1 MNEKT
6 AEEKL
11 RQALAGET
19 PDSRKKG
26 RSPQR
31 AVKRAKKISGTAK
44 KTDPFMEDF
53 EKKIEQSLNVEST
66 FKAPSPK
73 QARTTILNN
82 NDELGIITPK
92 QAGVRSE
99 ELGVIDEPAQ
109 EIINEPE
116 IIDTPIENSEPVV
129 IEETEE
135 QPENL
140 EISEE
145 PEVIDAPVENSEV
158 ISEIETTPEQEEN
171 LLPPTSSFLPEQEL
185 PEIPLIEDENQEEG
199 NLPDIP
205 VISAEEDYEDAEEAG
220 ENENKSLPETFSPSA
235 DVVLNVAEEI
245 PQAQETAPSPEGA
258 AVPVSVAMP
267 ETTKTAED
275 KLMADIAEAMTGN
288 PLTLETRETPEP
300 YKLPENFLSE
310 ADNND
315 PSRQSAEEKLI
326 ANIAQAMSESPLE
339 TAQNNASQNLEEE
352 INNLDFVPSFPDH
365 EERLT
370 EEFDFSQYEEDT
382 PEESEPEQQPE
393 DEPEKPETEIESAFD
408 EVPLPEPVH
417 EPDPEPAE
425 ELEEVGV
432 RSEELGGINEPAQ
445 EIIEE
450 PEIIDTSTK
459 NSEPVAIDE
468 TEEQQKELEEFEEV
482 GVRSEEVGVIEEPA
496 ENSETAQKI
505 IDEPGIIDTPT
516 EEEPEQ
522 EENLL
527 PPTSYFLPEDTEE
540 LQEQEMPEQTLIEEN
555 KDIEEDVTTELSPE
569 SSFEDTEDNADDFD
583 INSLGALSAAASVM
597 PDYDEPVEEFPQEP
611 EQNYEDS
618 NFDDGFGKNMP
629 TLNDVII
636 NPEEEKEKEKIMG
649 IREKMA
655 GRKDKTMKETS
666 GDSKKKKISAFSGGI
681 FMPLLLISLLAV
693 GGFIAWQL
701 MQLNDKLTGGLMNM
715 GMSAGTFDAVPAEKN
730 PSYEYAIDFI
740 FDTNLSTRM
749 AQRGKEGW
757 QVVGSRRTQDSIT
770 GQLGYEFIFMRKTP
784 GK

>member
-1 MNEKT
+1 
-6 AEEKL
+6 
-11 RQALAGET
+11 
-19 PDSRKKG
+19 
-26 RSPQR
+26 
-31 AVKRAKKISGTAK
+31 
-44 KTDPFMEDF
+44 F

-66 FKAPSPK
+66 FKAPSK
-73 QARTTILNN
+73 NQAKIINN

-92 QAGVRSE
+92 QVGIRSE
-99 ELGVIDEPAQ
+99 ELGGINEPAQ
-109 EIINEPE
+109 EI
-116 IIDTPIENSEPVV
+116 
-129 IEETEE
+129 
-135 QPENL
+135 
-140 EISEE
+140 SEE
-145 PEVIDAPVENSEV
+145 PKIIDVPIENSEV

-171 LLPPTSSFLPEQEL
+171 LLPEQEL

-205 VISAEEDYEDAEEAG
+205 VISAEEDYEDVEEVS

-245 PQAQETAPSPEGA
+245 PQAQETAPSPEGE

-288 PLTLETRETPEP
+288 PLTLETREAPEP
-300 YKLPENFLSE
+300 YKLPENFLNE
-310 ADNND
+310 AGNNND

-339 TAQNNASQNLEEE
+339 AAQNNAAQNLEEE
-352 INNLDFVPSFPDH
+352 INNLDFIPSFPDH

-382 PEESEPEQQPE
+382 PEE
-393 DEPEKPETEIESAFD
+393 A
-408 EVPLPEPVH
+408 
-417 EPDPEPAE
+417 
-425 ELEEVGV
+425 GV
-432 RSEELGGINEPAQ
+432 RSEEAGGINEPAQ

-450 PEIIDTSTK
+450 PEIVDTPEE
-459 NSEPVAIDE
+459 NSEPVVIDE
-468 TEEQQKELEEFEEV
+468 TEEQQKEPEEFEEL
-482 GVRSEEVGVIEEPA
+482 GVSNEELGIIEEPA
-496 ENSETAQKI
+496 ENSETI
-505 IDEPGIIDTPT
+505 SEIETT
-516 EEEPEQ
+516 PEQ

-527 PPTSYFLPEDTEE
+527 PPASYLLPENTEE
-540 LQEQEMPEQTLIEEN
+540 LQEKEMPEQTLIEEN
-555 KDIEEDVTTELSPE
+555 KNEDIEDVSTELSPE
-569 SSFEDTEDNADDFD
+569 SNFEDIDNADDFD
-583 INSLGALSAAASVM
+583 VNLLGALGAAASVM
-597 PDYDEPVEEFPQEP
+597 PDYDEPVEEFSREP

-618 NFDDGFGKNMP
+618 SFDDGLGENMP

-636 NPEEEKEKEKIMG
+636 NPEEEKDKEKIMG

-655 GRKDKTMKETS
+655 GRKDKSAKENL

-681 FMPLLLISLLAV
+681 FTPLLLISLLAV

-701 MQLNDKLTGGLMNM
+701 MQLNDKLTGSLMNM

-730 PSYEYAIDFI
+730 PSYDYAIDFI
-740 FDTNLSTRM
+740 FDTNLSARM